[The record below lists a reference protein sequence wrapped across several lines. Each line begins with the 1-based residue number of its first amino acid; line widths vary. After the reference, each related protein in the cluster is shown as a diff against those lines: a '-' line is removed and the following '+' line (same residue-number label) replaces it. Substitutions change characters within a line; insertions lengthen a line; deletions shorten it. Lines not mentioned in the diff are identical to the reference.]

1 MANSLD
7 EYLNNDATDENGF
20 PLYRAE
26 RVDGVTRIR
35 PTQERRGNALGQVT
49 QVASDPPITDLGAAL
64 AKLGE
69 MIKAGVQYDQRF
81 TGDVVNVARNVLVN
95 PTPEFKVNRE
105 VLWKALTGK
114 GQERKQ
120 LWPEVMVRS
129 GLTLPGDVMSGVEP
143 IIDPATG
150 HTAQRVIE
158 RAQDTS
164 GLMAGG
170 TMFGAPRGSA
180 TMASGPNPRIQPVTE
195 RLTAPKEL
203 VKQFENVSGVTI
215 TPEGVEL
222 NVVRGQRKNDAGRE
236 APWGTFYLPE
246 GHTDISK
253 VLSGKYAVGGR
264 NKVSGKLILKNPLVI
279 KGDPGNLANA
289 VAKQLIGKNSEGV
302 MLSPWADSVQL
313 AGKLL
318 NNSRQY
324 TDADRVSLVKEFLTK
339 YAPSLSDKAKDV
351 LKTTKGLG
359 SKPDVIYM
367 DERLPFILTDM
378 AAAHVAKQ
386 AGYDGVITHNGGKVQ
401 EILDLRKDKRP
412 DHGHH
417 ELLSDSGTPGAPVS
431 ALASQSKP
439 APVFYSALE
448 HAVTNAAQDAMT
460 GAQWLGPRTERKY
473 IDNNKQSKTYGQELT
488 EVKYGGVLGN
498 TPGVTP
504 AEIEWSG
511 LGNWLAGQK
520 GKVTKADVQR
530 YLDEHKVEVKD
541 VTKSGKGVKQST
553 DEQAAQFEEEAA
565 INVMNE
571 HPNVDPDST
580 QFLDLVSDE
589 AYRLADESLGSN
601 KDGPKYSDYQL
612 PGGENYREHLL
623 TLPAKSKVQAYA
635 IRYKDGPQMGEA
647 YASKSEAEAALK
659 ELFPNRKDLEIVPEQ
674 ATNDGVRTGTKPNPN
689 DYRSSHWDEPNVLAH
704 VRTNERDV
712 GGKPSLHLEEIQSD
726 WHQAG
731 KKQGYRSAM
740 NDIPDKPKD
749 YKDII
754 VGDQI
759 KGWGKVQSIE
769 QTPNGLVFDVGGLK
783 ISPEKFT
790 IDKVGS
796 RSEIGLFS
804 SIKSNA
810 VPDAPFKTSWAE
822 LALKRMIRMAVE
834 EGKDR
839 ISWTPGEAQAARYD
853 LSKQV
858 DQIKY
863 LKNDDGTY
871 NIVPFK
877 NNSPMHAIEREAVS
891 ADKLADIVG
900 KEVAEKIIK
909 DQGKREGKDIGVLE
923 GVDLKVGGEGMKGF
937 YDNML
942 PKMVEKLGKQH
953 GVKVKKAKI
962 GTPMDRRL
970 SGSRAMDRVQ
980 GHPDWKD
987 VPSQDG
993 GPRSE
998 WFRNLTPERR
1008 EQLFEAARKI
1018 GDEKT
1023 QEVYYF
1029 DIPPAWKDQAMSK
1042 GFPLFVGGIPFP
1054 VVPVDYNPFKNKDA
1068 L

>member
-105 VLWKALTGK
+105 ALWKALTGK

-158 RAQDTS
+158 RVQDTS

-195 RLTAPKEL
+195 RLAAPKEL

-246 GHTDISK
+246 GHADISK
-253 VLSGKYAVGGR
+253 VLSGKYVVGGR

-279 KGDPGNLANA
+279 KGDPGNLANT

-448 HAVTNAAQDAMT
+448 QAVTSAAQDTMT
-460 GAQWLGPRTERKY
+460 GPQWAGYLKNR
-473 IDNNKQSKTYGQELT
+473 
-488 EVKYGGVLGN
+488 
-498 TPGVTP
+498 PGVKP
-504 AEIEWSG
+504 DEIAWMG
-511 LGNWLAGQK
+511 VDDWLASQK
-520 GKVTKADVQR
+520 GKVSQADVQK
-530 YLDEHKVEVKD
+530 YLDAHKIEIKK
-541 VTKSGKGVKQST
+541 VTKKGQSRHEDDANDGALEHAESEWNRLP
-553 DEQAAQFEEEAA
+553 DEIRAAYGNDVDSWLSSPHGEEAYA
-565 INVMNE
+565 RG
-571 HPNVDPDST
+571 
-580 QFLDLVSDE
+580 LDQ
-589 AYRLADESLGSN
+589 AGA
-601 KDGPKYSDYQL
+601 GPGATKYSDYQL

-623 TLPAKSKVQAYA
+623 TLPAKSRVQAYA

-712 GGKPSLHLEEIQSD
+712 GGKPSLHIEEIQSD
-726 WHQAG
+726 WHQQG
-731 KKQGYRSAM
+731 RKQGYKEEVSKEKREAVAKRDADM
-740 NDIPDKPKD
+740 RNKFDDVVLQAYETHFGNVADITPRHVNGWRDKILQANGKIDELPSWANTQEVQKAAQD
-749 YKDII
+749 YSDAFNE
-754 VGDQI
+754 
-759 KGWGKVQSIE
+759 S
-769 QTPNGLVFDVGGLK
+769 LAL
-783 ISPEKFT
+783 
-790 IDKVGS
+790 DKKRRG
-796 RSEIGLFS
+796 
-804 SIKSNA
+804 

-853 LSKQV
+853 LSKHLNKLDV
-858 DQIKY
+858 VPNPDRGVGAKTWWPID
-863 LKNDDGTY
+863 KNNRNVGAIFTDKDGTITQAAREY
-871 NIVPFK
+871 GDVIGKNISDV
-877 NNSPMHAIEREAVS
+877 I
-891 ADKLADIVG
+891 G
-900 KEVAEKIIK
+900 KEIAEKGLATNKEINLT
-909 DQGKREGKDIGVLE
+909 GL
-923 GVDLKVGGEGMKGF
+923 DLKIGGEGMKGF

-953 GVKVKKAKI
+953 GVKVKKAN
-962 GTPMDRRL
+962 L
-970 SGSRAMDRVQ
+970 
-980 GHPDWKD
+980 KD
-987 VPSQDG
+987 G
-993 GPRSE
+993 E
-998 WFRNLTPERR
+998 
-1008 EQLFEAARKI
+1008 FELLNGKPNPKFV
-1018 GDEKT
+1018 D
-1023 QEVYYF
+1023 QPVYYF

>member
-105 VLWKALTGK
+105 ALWKALTGK

-246 GHTDISK
+246 GHADISK
-253 VLSGKYAVGGR
+253 VLSGGYKVGGR

-460 GAQWLGPRTERKY
+460 GPQWAGFLKNR
-473 IDNNKQSKTYGQELT
+473 
-488 EVKYGGVLGN
+488 
-498 TPGVTP
+498 PGVKGEELGWTG
-504 AEIEWSG
+504 IED
-511 LGNWLAGQK
+511 WLASQK
-520 GKVTKADVQR
+520 GKVSREDVQR
-530 YLDEHKVEVKD
+530 YLDDHKVEIKE
-541 VTKSGKGVKQST
+541 VTKKGQSRHEDDANDGALEHAESEWNRLP
-553 DEQAAQFEEEAA
+553 DEIRAAYGNDVDSWLSSPHGEEAYA
-565 INVMNE
+565 RG
-571 HPNVDPDST
+571 
-580 QFLDLVSDE
+580 LDQ
-589 AYRLADESLGSN
+589 AGA
-601 KDGPKYSDYQL
+601 GPGATKYSDYQL

-623 TLPAKSKVQAYA
+623 TLP
-635 IRYKDGPQMGEA
+635 
-647 YASKSEAEAALK
+647 KSEAGLTAKPDGSKGAWNVYDRNGNKIAENLNPSMSEKEAISFSTRHNNNQYK
-659 ELFPNRKDLEIVPEQ
+659 SP
-674 ATNDGVRTGTKPNPN
+674 
-689 DYRSSHWDEPNVLAH
+689 HWDEPNVLAH
-704 VRTNERDV
+704 VRTNERMMP
-712 GGKPSLHLEEIQSD
+712 GEAIKPLTDEQALAKAIDWVNEGNPASQKWAQTPPERQQAWVEQMKRVNDRQEPKPVRSFHIEEIQSD

-731 KKQGYRSAM
+731 RKQGYKNASPAEIAKARDKM
-740 NDIPDKPKD
+740 NDARVAMQSRLQEMGLTGDEIQTALARAREEKIPSWLLGDPKHEHLATNFID
-749 YKDII
+749 AQRDFHDINKTS
-754 VGDQI
+754 G
-759 KGWGKVQSIE
+759 
-769 QTPNGLVFDVGGLK
+769 
-783 ISPEKFT
+783 
-790 IDKVGS
+790 
-796 RSEIGLFS
+796 
-804 SIKSNA
+804 
-810 VPDAPFKTSWAE
+810 VPDAPFKTTWPE
-822 LALKRMIRMAVE
+822 LALKRMIRQAAE
-834 EGKDR
+834 EGFDR
-839 ISWTPGEAQAARYD
+839 VSWTPGEAQAARYD
-853 LSKQV
+853 LSKHLNKLDV
-858 DQIKY
+858 VPNPDRGVGAKTWWPTD
-863 LKNDDGTY
+863 KNNRNVGAIFTDKDGTITQAAREY
-871 NIVPFK
+871 GDVIGKNISDV
-877 NNSPMHAIEREAVS
+877 I
-891 ADKLADIVG
+891 G
-900 KEVAEKIIK
+900 KEIAEKGLATNKEINLT
-909 DQGKREGKDIGVLE
+909 GL
-923 GVDLKVGGEGMKGF
+923 DLKIGGEGMKGF

-953 GVKVKKAKI
+953 GVKVKKAN
-962 GTPMDRRL
+962 L
-970 SGSRAMDRVQ
+970 
-980 GHPDWKD
+980 KD
-987 VPSQDG
+987 G
-993 GPRSE
+993 E
-998 WFRNLTPERR
+998 
-1008 EQLFEAARKI
+1008 FELLNGKPNPKFV
-1018 GDEKT
+1018 D
-1023 QEVYYF
+1023 QPVYYF

>member
-105 VLWKALTGK
+105 ALWKALTGQ

-120 LWPEVMVRS
+120 LWPEVMARS

-246 GHTDISK
+246 GHADISK

-460 GAQWLGPRTERKY
+460 GPQWAGFLKNR
-473 IDNNKQSKTYGQELT
+473 
-488 EVKYGGVLGN
+488 
-498 TPGVTP
+498 PGVKG
-504 AEIEWSG
+504 EE
-511 LGNWLAGQK
+511 LGWTGVEDWLAGQK
-520 GKVTKADVQR
+520 GKVTKEDVQR

-541 VTKSGKGVKQST
+541 VTKNSEGSHVTYDQVH
-553 DEQAAQFEEEAA
+553 AAEREAHRTGNWDAYEELMRRYEDQEL
-565 INVMNE
+565 N
-571 HPNVDPDST
+571 
-580 QFLDLVSDE
+580 Q
-589 AYRLADESLGSN
+589 LG
-601 KDGPKYSDYQL
+601 DTKYSSYQL
-612 PGGENYREHLL
+612 PGGQNYREHLL
-623 TLPAKSKVQAYA
+623 TLPDTRKTGPKTFDEWANINGFPDSVPARRKYQEWVEENRDIVSGNN
-635 IRYKDGPQMGEA
+635 YK
-647 YASKSEAEAALK
+647 
-659 ELFPNRKDLEIVPEQ
+659 
-674 ATNDGVRTGTKPNPN
+674 
-689 DYRSSHWDEPNVLAH
+689 SSHWDEPNVLAH

-731 KKQGYRSAM
+731 RKKGYKSDGDLNKWKELDASLSTEREALAALVRNIADQVLGMSYQKFLSTKPTPEAKEAALARLKQARQNDPSYIAQEKKVAELEAARSAV
-740 NDIPDKPKD
+740 NPVNK
-749 YKDII
+749 
-754 VGDQI
+754 
-759 KGWGKVQSIE
+759 
-769 QTPNGLVFDVGGLK
+769 
-783 ISPEKFT
+783 
-790 IDKVGS
+790 
-796 RSEIGLFS
+796 
-804 SIKSNA
+804 
-810 VPDAPFKTSWAE
+810 VPDAPFKTSWPE
-822 LALKRMIRMAVE
+822 LTLKRMIRMAVE

-858 DQIKY
+858 NRIEYEHNPNTDKY
-863 LKNDDGTY
+863 HVAAWD
-871 NIVPFK
+871 K
-877 NNSPMHAIEREAVS
+877 NNTSAINKHVTKNELPDLIGKEL
-891 ADKLADIVG
+891 ADKILKG
-900 KEVAEKIIK
+900 
-909 DQGKREGKDIGVLE
+909 EGKTE
-923 GVDLKVGGEGMKGF
+923 GAKQSGHKFFEGLDLKVGGEGMKGF

-953 GVKVKKAKI
+953 GVKVKKAN
-962 GTPMDRRL
+962 L
-970 SGSRAMDRVQ
+970 
-980 GHPDWKD
+980 KD
-987 VPSQDG
+987 GELELLNGKPNPKFVDQP
-993 GPRSE
+993 
-998 WFRNLTPERR
+998 
-1008 EQLFEAARKI
+1008 
-1018 GDEKT
+1018 
-1023 QEVYYF
+1023 VYYF
-1029 DIPPAWKDQAMSK
+1029 DIPPAWKDQAISK